1 LVLTNANIDGML
13 TLIHHGSVYVLTLSE
28 PEFPVSRERIDRAE
42 LFVQESGRSEDK

>member
-1 LVLTNANIDGML
+1 MMLTNANIDGML
-13 TLIHHGSVYVLTLSE
+13 TLIPHGSVYVLTLSE